1 MLDSCLSLS
10 KFKLENTDGGK
21 LTLPTPFSGTV
32 IRVNQL
38 AKTSQLIDKKKKERV
53 QGRHDKL

>member
-1 MLDSCLSLS
+1 MSLS